1 MSRRREATEP
11 TERYE
16 LIERIATGGMAEVFR
31 AVART
36 ASGHAR
42 PVAVKRLLPALSRD
56 LGFVQMFVDEAR
68 LAMRL
73 DHANIVHTYDAGT
86 DGEAHYL
93 VMELIDG
100 LNLRGIMQRVVE
112 SGEPLTVPLACFIGI
127 EVCHGLAYAHSRTL
141 DDGKRLGIVHRDL
154 SPPNVL
160 LSRDGQVKITDFGL
174 ARALTHARVSRPGT
188 VRGRYA
194 YLAPEVLDGAPAD
207 QRADLFAVGVC
218 LWEMLAGRRL
228 FLGISEED
236 TIARVRR
243 GEVPSLQ
250 GLRDDVSEELEG
262 LIGSALEPVS
272 GARVTTAREFGDR
285 LARYLFEQGEQVTR
299 ADLAARVQGLLD
311 AEPAPGAGAGLE
323 ALIARELDV
332 LRGSHQGVQPG
343 SGSEA
348 PLDPRAFEE
357 VDRARHDLGRF
368 WDTLDDQGAQGSA
381 APSSEPRT
389 PTVDSMESASS
400 PMTLSTM
407 LEGKL
412 SVTEDSISL
421 ESYTVNEA
429 RASQSKLPWLIL
441 AAVVLGGAAYVF
453 FGL

>member
-56 LGFVQMFVDEAR
+56 RGFVQMFVDEAR

-141 DDGKRLGIVHRDL
+141 DDGQRLGIVHRDL

-228 FLGISEED
+228 FLGTSEED

-285 LARYLFEQGEQVTR
+285 LARYLFEQGDQVTR
-299 ADLAARVQGLLD
+299 DDLAARVQGLLD

-357 VDRARHDLGRF
+357 IDRARHDLGRF

-381 APSSEPRT
+381 VPSSEART

-407 LEGKL
+407 LEGRL

-429 RASQSKLPWLIL
+429 RASQSKLPWLVL